1 MQTKS
6 DWKFMKYIRFC
17 LHSKRY
23 FLGEE
28 RSDLKEDGSIYMFEN
43 SKEQFL
49 WQYSLSVE
57 KLGAHFLCG
66 NICAF

>member
-1 MQTKS
+1 
-6 DWKFMKYIRFC
+6 MKYIRFC

-28 RSDLKEDGSIYMFEN
+28 RLDLKEN

-57 KLGAHFLCG
+57 KLGVNFFVAIFVFFDK
-66 NICAF
+66 A